1 MWLVLLI
8 YGIYKQCS
16 LSDNHSDDI
25 FLYLETT
32 IMENST
38 QTKPA
43 TNQQDKA
50 EGNKAVLNDIRAK
63 WDKFSEQDV
72 SALKD
77 NDDLV
82 SKVSAKYGT
91 KPDQAQRD
99 VDAVLKGRKIRRR
112 LAANIV
118 PEAAPRGSLGS
129 FSTRPE
135 ENPVAKGQNKSNRE
149 KKKPKQDK
157 IKAPLPPASPFASLG
172 PRGNP
177 AQKGIS
183 KKHR

>member
-1 MWLVLLI
+1 
-8 YGIYKQCS
+8 
-16 LSDNHSDDI
+16 
-25 FLYLETT
+25 
-32 IMENST
+32 MENST

-157 IKAPLPPASPFASLG
+157 KTAPPPSMSPFATSR
-172 PRGNP
+172 PPGNP
-177 AQKGIS
+177 SQKGVS
-183 KKHR
+183 KKRR